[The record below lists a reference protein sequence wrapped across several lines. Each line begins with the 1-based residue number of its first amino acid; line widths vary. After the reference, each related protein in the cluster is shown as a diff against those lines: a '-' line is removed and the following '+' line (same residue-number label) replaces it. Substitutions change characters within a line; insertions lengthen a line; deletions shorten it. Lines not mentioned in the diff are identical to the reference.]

1 MTRVT
6 LRVLDGA
13 DRGRAFADL
22 ETPITIGREEG
33 NIIQLNDERVSR
45 FHAKVQADHAKLVL
59 TDLESTN
66 GTKVNGEDVR
76 LRVLRFGDLIQ
87 IGRSM
92 LIVGTREQIEERLS
106 HLPRK
111 DGKTGWFGFA
121 SSESSSSRDGEA
133 ESPWRDCDGL
143 QDFLF
148 NHEPPELP
156 EDLDAT
162 QSAQFAEL
170 LGYLHL
176 RLRALLNSVRTEKGG
191 RVSLDA
197 TSWQK
202 LTDLQSR
209 LAEFLRVIGEP
220 EQPE

>member
-13 DRGRAFADL
+13 DRGRVFEDL

-45 FHAKVQADHAKLVL
+45 FHAKVQSDQAKLVL

-92 LIVGTREQIEERLS
+92 LIVGNREQIEERVS
-106 HLPRK
+106 HIPRK
-111 DGKTGWFGFA
+111 DGKTGWFGLKTG
-121 SSESSSSRDGEA
+121 ESSSSRDGE
-133 ESPWRDCDGL
+133 SDVPWRDCDGL

-156 EDLDAT
+156 EDLNAT
-162 QSAQFAEL
+162 QSAQLAEL

-176 RLRALLNSVRTEKGG
+176 RIRALLNSIHSEKGG

-197 TSWQK
+197 IAWQK
-202 LTDLQSR
+202 LLDVQSR

-220 EQPE
+220 DGMP